1 MTNTIELRVDGE
13 SIDIEVEPLSAL
25 ETMLWAG
32 KAPGGIKQADQ
43 ESEVQVDEGVVEFLV
58 DLTTS
63 QTILTEDLLQEL
75 PQNELTR
82 LFNGVVVY
90 SFDEDGELPERGADQ
105 YRVGED
111 KTIEWNDDGSLDLD
125 DWR

>member
-1 MTNTIELRVDGE
+1 MTNTIEIRVDEE

-32 KAPGGIKQADQ
+32 KAPEGIKQAD
-43 ESEVQVDEGVVEFLV
+43 EEGEVAVDESVVEFLV

-63 QTILTEDLLQEL
+63 QTILTRDLLEEL
-75 PQNELTR
+75 PQDELSR

-105 YRVGED
+105 YRMED
-111 KTIEWNDDGSLDLD
+111 KEIEWNEDGSLDLD

>member
-1 MTNTIELRVDGE
+1 MTNTIELRVDGD

-25 ETMLWAG
+25 QTMLWAG
-32 KAPGGIKQADQ
+32 KAPEAVKAEDA
-43 ESEVQVDEGVVEFLV
+43 SNVEVNEDVVEFLI
-58 DLTTS
+58 DLTLS
-63 QTILTEDLLQEL
+63 QTILTRELLEEL
-75 PQNELTR
+75 PQNELSR

-90 SFDEDGELPERGADQ
+90 SFDEDGDLPERGADQ
-105 YRVGED
+105 YRLDDD

>member
-1 MTNTIELRVDGE
+1 
-13 SIDIEVEPLSAL
+13 
-25 ETMLWAG
+25 MLWAG
-32 KAPGGIKQADQ
+32 KAPEGIKQAD
-43 ESEVQVDEGVVEFLV
+43 EEGEVAVDESVVEFLV

-63 QTILTEDLLQEL
+63 QTILTRDLLEEL
-75 PQNELTR
+75 PQDELSR

-105 YRVGED
+105 YRMED
-111 KTIEWNDDGSLDLD
+111 KEIEWNDDGSLDLD

>member
-1 MTNTIELRVDGE
+1 MTNTIEIRVDGE

-25 ETMLWAG
+25 ETMLWEG
-32 KAPGGIKQADQ
+32 KAPEGIKQAD
-43 ESEVQVDEGVVEFLV
+43 EEGEVAVDEGVVEFLV

-63 QTILTEDLLQEL
+63 QTILTRDLLEEL
-75 PQNELTR
+75 PQDELSR

-105 YRVGED
+105 YRMED
-111 KTIEWNDDGSLDLD
+111 KEIEWNDDGSLDLD